1 MDYAATRPGDRA
13 IAGISTAVLIGIL
26 IFIAFYIT
34 FITPI
39 PPFEES
45 KNEGIE
51 VNLGFA
57 NEGMGENFSDA
68 PYNPSNP
75 SPDKSNPDQSNPSPQ
90 NNQLTADDPTAPP
103 VKNNPKPPSNTQN
116 PDQSVLDAFKNFNNN
131 DPTNPNSDG
140 NSDKPNNQG
149 KPDGNDSPNYD
160 GDGGKGKFKWSLKDR
175 KLKSPPEKI
184 KNFEEEGQ
192 IVVDIIVDKNGKVIW
207 AEANRSLSI
216 NPNYLLCAKAR
227 QAAFTTQFNPSP
239 DGTLE
244 QKGTIT
250 FVFTLK

>member
-1 MDYAATRPGDRA
+1 MDYAATKPGDKA
-13 IAGISTAVLIGIL
+13 IAGVSTAVLIGLL

-57 NEGMGENFSDA
+57 DEGMGDDFSDV

-75 SPDKSNPDQSNPSPQ
+75 LPDKSNPNQSNSSPQ
-90 NNQLTADDPTAPP
+90 NNQLTADDPTNPP
-103 VKNNPKPPSNTQN
+103 VKNNPNPPKNTQN
-116 PDQSVLDAFKNFNNN
+116 PDKSVLDAFKNFSNN

-140 NSDKPNNQG
+140 DGDKPNNQG
-149 KPDGNDSPNYD
+149 KPDGTNTPNYD
-160 GDGGKGKFKWSLKDR
+160 GPGGKGFKWNLKGR
-175 KLKSPPEKI
+175 ALKSPPEKI
-184 KNFEEEGQ
+184 TNFEEEGQ
-192 IVVDIIVDKNGKVIW
+192 IVVDIVVDKNGKVIY
-207 AEANRSLSI
+207 AEANRAKSI
-216 NPNYLLCAKAR
+216 NPNYMLCAKAR
-227 QAAFTTQFNPSP
+227 QAAFTTQFSPSP
-239 DGTLE
+239 DGTIE